1 MNICKSDIYFIILLF
16 IIVYLNFF
24 YKESENFQNIDDIKK
39 TISTVYQAD
48 IEAIRNLSD
57 IATQL
62 TKDTSQITN
71 KLFTNGLDPNLST
84 IATHSTKDSKNTLPG
99 SLKIINKLSTNGF
112 DPDNMPDGW
121 GGGIRSLDIYGSGTI
136 ACGPDGKQIKSFINR
151 DGYGYFAGELQT
163 DSNLILGG
171 DNKWIFHTPD
181 DGRKIMY
188 VSPWNG
194 RDNWDF
200 GRGVEINNN
209 GDFLIKGNLTIN
221 GDININK

>member
-24 YKESENFQNIDDIKK
+24 YKESENFQSIDDVKK
-39 TISTVYQAD
+39 TINTVYQAD

-57 IATQL
+57 IATQ
-62 TKDTSQITN
+62 I
-71 KLFTNGLDPNLST
+71 
-84 IATHSTKDSKNTLPG
+84 TKDSKNTLPG

-121 GGGIRSLDIYGSGTI
+121 GGGIRTFDIYGSGTI

-163 DSNLILGG
+163 DSNLVLGG

>member
-62 TKDTSQITN
+62 TKD
-71 KLFTNGLDPNLST
+71 
-84 IATHSTKDSKNTLPG
+84 SKNTLPG
-99 SLKIINKLSTNGF
+99 SLKINKKISTNGL

-121 GGGIRSLDIYGSGTI
+121 TGGIRTYDLYANATI
-136 ACGPDGKQIKSFINR
+136 ACGPDGKQVKSYINSN
-151 DGYGYFAGELQT
+151 GNGYFANDLQT

-181 DGRKIMY
+181 DGRKTMY

-194 RDNWDF
+194 KNDWDW
-200 GRGVEINNN
+200 GRGFEINNN
-209 GDFLIKGNLTIN
+209 GDFLIKGNV
-221 GDININK
+221 NIDGIVKHS